1 VKREIIFWD
10 EEGAEVL
17 QCTDKDEAIEN
28 ILDGLDIT
36 EGELEIC
43 GYARMEHVGLGLDAE
58 LIVETLIE
66 RWDEEYGGDDSTDIT
81 EEMIV
86 LGNKFVNKMSRLYEI
101 WQCEIVHREKID
113 IRKWV
118 EVNRSDWL
126 IKEGGELV

>member
-1 VKREIIFWD
+1 MKREIIFWD
-10 EEGAEVL
+10 EAGAEVL

-28 ILDGLDIT
+28 ILDGLGT
-36 EGELEIC
+36 KEGELEIC

-118 EVNRSDWL
+118 EVNRPDWL

>member
-1 VKREIIFWD
+1 MKREIIFWD
-10 EEGAEVL
+10 EAGAEVL

-66 RWDEEYGGDDSTDIT
+66 RWDEEYGGEDDTDIT
-81 EEMIV
+81 EEMIS
-86 LGNKFVNKMSRLYEI
+86 LGNEFVNKMSRLYEI

-126 IKEGGELV
+126 IKEGGE

>member
-1 VKREIIFWD
+1 MKREIIFWD
-10 EEGAEVL
+10 EAGAEVL

-118 EVNRSDWL
+118 EVNRPDWL